1 MSDNELQSELQWLMA
16 EVNHPA
22 TTHGTRAEVG
32 ERLAE
37 IGDPRPGVGLA
48 PNGLPFFAW
57 LPVKG
62 GEVQL
67 DASGPAFQVEE
78 FYVSRYLTTYQQF
91 QVFLEADDGYVD
103 PIWWQDLPGRDEDPP
118 QQGNPLDNH
127 PAESLSWVDAVAF
140 CRWYVHQ
147 IQQLSDEEVGNDSLL
162 RLVREAGWEIRLPT
176 EWEWQQAA
184 TGGHPSYVYPWGTE
198 PDDARANTAES
209 DLGRTV
215 AVGMYP
221 MGAAPSGALDMS
233 GNVWEWCLNA
243 YEEPS
248 LIDVS
253 TDVRRPLRGGS
264 WFHYMNSARTSSR
277 ESFTPMHRF
286 NLLGFRVVCS
296 RPPSP
301 FRVGSAY
308 SEETTIVS

>member
-1 MSDNELQSELQWLMA
+1 MTDNAMQSELQWLMA

-22 TTHGTRAEVG
+22 TTHQTRAEVG
-32 ERLAE
+32 DRLAE
-37 IGDPRPGVGLA
+37 IGDLRPGVGLA

-62 GEVQL
+62 GEVKL
-67 DASGPAFQVEE
+67 EGFDYAFQVEA
-78 FYVSRYLTTYQQF
+78 FYMSRYLTTFQQF
-91 QVFLEADDGYVD
+91 RVFLEAEDGYAD
-103 PIWWQDLPGRDEDPP
+103 PIWWADLPGRDEEPP
-118 QQGNPLDNH
+118 QQGNPIDNH

-147 IQQLSDEEVGNDSLL
+147 IEELKEEEVSGDAVL
-162 RLVREAGWEIRLPT
+162 RLVRDAGWEVRLPT

-184 TGGHPSYVYPWGTE
+184 TGGNSSYIYPWGA
-198 PDDARANTAES
+198 DSGDNRANTAES

-215 AVGMYP
+215 AVGLYP
-221 MGAAPSGALDMS
+221 AGASPSGVLDMC

-243 YEEPS
+243 YEEPTMIEIS
-248 LIDVS
+248 A
-253 TDVRRPLRGGS
+253 DVRRPLRGGS
-264 WFHYMNSARTSSR
+264 WFHYLNSARTSSR

-296 RPPSP
+296 RPASP
-301 FRVGSAY
+301 FRVGSY
-308 SEETTIVS
+308 SEESTVSS